1 MPSEHPSRNEAG
13 GPPKH
18 RRLQKILLF
27 AAVAIVLGYLVGSLN
42 DPFLLILYGQL
53 AFFLGAVVLIL
64 RIKPN
69 LIALGLVIL
78 IIVAQ
83 ALRQREISVVLG
95 FLLLVQLAVLG
106 WKRGPGWRKAVWISG
121 SLTAAAIGLGLI
133 FLPHKPAHA
142 RPAADPTA
150 AAAAFESLPYL
161 SHVDHK
167 ADKKDG
173 VLVYDPA
180 AASPGLNLYNSYYK
194 AGAYLLDMA
203 GDVIHTWLPQG
214 SPDHW
219 QFVAVCANGDLL
231 VCIEHAELMR
241 LDWASRILWRKPMRI
256 HHEIAVADNQDIY
269 TLTSR
274 EEVVRIDSLP
284 VPLIDDYVVIL
295 SPQGVVKKQISLFHV
310 LERQL
315 SALNAAAIYLQV
327 INPPDLFWRVIKAKL
342 ARGLLLP
349 RVTSFDPFHTNSI
362 SILDRDVPG
371 LGRRGNVLV
380 SMRSLDLIGIV
391 DLETETLT
399 WAWGP
404 GESPGAASPD
414 ASRQREP
421 ARLRQRHQAE
431 VLPHPRARPAKQSHR
446 LGVPRHGSGPV
457 LFQLGR
463 HGPAPGQRQHPDHR
477 NERRAGL
484 RDHRG
489 RPRRLGLLQSRQAG
503 GRPPGLHLPANPDHR
518 SGARRGAAQKGGHG
532 ALAESR
538 RLLLSSGTRYVQMK
552 AAVLTGVRSVEVRDL
567 PDPKIQAP
575 DEVLLRTA
583 VAGLCGSDLHYFIA
597 DKVGSETGRLP
608 GRRRSRMLG
617 LRRSRRTGR

>member
-1 MPSEHPSRNEAG
+1 MPPEHSPRNETG

-18 RRLQKILLF
+18 RRLRKILLF
-27 AAVAIVLGYLVGSLN
+27 ATVAIALGYLVGSLN

-53 AFFLGAVVLIL
+53 AFFTAAVVLVL

-69 LIALGLVIL
+69 RIALGLVLL
-78 IIVAQ
+78 IIAAQ

-95 FLLLVQLAVLG
+95 FLLLGQLAVLG

-121 SLTAAAIGLGLI
+121 AMSAAAIILGLI
-133 FLPHKPAHA
+133 FLPHKPAQA
-142 RPAADPTA
+142 RPAADPAA

-173 VLVYDPA
+173 VLAYDPA

-203 GDVIHTWLPQG
+203 GDVIHTWLPPG
-214 SPDHW
+214 APDHW

-231 VCIEHAELMR
+231 VCVEDAELMR
-241 LDWASRILWRKPMRI
+241 LDWASRVLWRKPMRI
-256 HHEIAVADNQDIY
+256 HHEIVVADNQDIY

-295 SPQGVVKKQISLFHV
+295 SPEGVVKREISLFHV

-315 SALNAAAIYLQV
+315 SALNVAAIYLQV

-362 SILDRDVPG
+362 SILDRDVLG

-391 DLETETLT
+391 DIETETLT

-404 GESPGAASPD
+404 GDLQEQHHPTLLDNGNLLVFDNGTKRKYSRVLELDPRSKAVVWEYRDTNAAAFYSNWGGTAQRLANGNTLITETSGGRVFEITRDGRVVWDFYNPDKQADGRRASIYRLTRITDPTLGAA
-414 ASRQREP
+414 
-421 ARLRQRHQAE
+421 
-431 VLPHPRARPAKQSHR
+431 
-446 LGVPRHGSGPV
+446 
-457 LFQLGR
+457 
-463 HGPAPGQRQHPDHR
+463 
-477 NERRAGL
+477 
-484 RDHRG
+484 
-489 RPRRLGLLQSRQAG
+489 LL
-503 GRPPGLHLPANPDHR
+503 
-518 SGARRGAAQKGGHG
+518 K
-532 ALAESR
+532 
-538 RLLLSSGTRYVQMK
+538 K
-552 AAVLTGVRSVEVRDL
+552 AATER
-567 PDPKIQAP
+567 
-575 DEVLLRTA
+575 
-583 VAGLCGSDLHYFIA
+583 
-597 DKVGSETGRLP
+597 
-608 GRRRSRMLG
+608 
-617 LRRSRRTGR
+617 